1 MQVAPSGPW
10 GSWACLS
17 DHWTWGNADC
27 VASCHSAPF
36 THQPKCLFML
46 CGAWCSSLKTLSL
59 LSVYFKENM
68 ADETTEGRRFLT
80 RPLTGPPVT
89 TQSSSSLYQIKENAT
104 AAYNW
109 FGEMYLTIIWRALV
123 ANLILLAITLLAVFL
138 YGSLY
143 YTYIPQSVQ
152 RRQLY
157 FQRTQIIKVWIC
169 SQLTPIAL
177 YTPGSFSCFILYFM
191 AKRWGPG
198 RFFFWTIVCI
208 L

>member
-1 MQVAPSGPW
+1 MFTQVAPSGLW
-10 GSWACLS
+10 GWWVWLS
-17 DHWTWGNADC
+17 AHCTLGNAYGI
-27 VASCHSAPF
+27 ASCHSAPF
-36 THQPKCLFML
+36 THQAKCLFML

-59 LSVYFKENM
+59 LAVYFKENM
-68 ADETTEGRRFLT
+68 ADETTEGRTFLT

-89 TQSSSSLYQIKENAT
+89 TQNNSSLYQIKENAT

-169 SQLTPIAL
+169 SRLTP
-177 YTPGSFSCFILYFM
+177 
-191 AKRWGPG
+191 
-198 RFFFWTIVCI
+198 
-208 L
+208 